1 MANAP
6 VNYLFKESLFTH
18 VYLCR
23 IISLEMEFV
32 SKPLCFYD
40 FNKICQILSSLKVE
54 PVYNSQNSI

>member
-1 MANAP
+1 MADAP

-23 IISLEMEFV
+23 IISLEMEF
-32 SKPLCFYD
+32 LCQNLCAFMILIK
-40 FNKICQILSSLKVE
+40 FAKLSSLKVE